1 MSRRGLLGLMAAAPV
16 ALVAKPAA
24 AKHGPFI
31 GMDFGGDDLSASGWF
46 IREGD
51 DFRLMAIEGE
61 RYALLRPETVER
73 LASPIFNHPPA
84 GLSHS
89 RADDEGPGASAR
101 ASGCRSRP
109 VSEALTTEAPAPDE
123 AMILKHARAC

>member
-1 MSRRGLLGLMAAAPV
+1 MMGIELMRDSVDGLPEPWRSEMRAFLLSR
-16 ALVAKPAA
+16 
-24 AKHGPFI
+24 
-31 GMDFGGDDLSASGWF
+31 D
-46 IREGD
+46 
-51 DFRLMAIEGE
+51 
-61 RYALLRPETVER
+61 
-73 LASPIFNHPPA
+73 HPPA